1 VIEKKDSNPNPGAPG
16 ATGPTGSPDGSAP
29 DDENPWD
36 EDDGGGRT
44 LAQEGP
50 SFEMPSNIPSPITV
64 PPPAAA
70 AIPRANPVK
79 PRSATMM
86 GFGPPGPALPG
97 QTGPGLPMGGG
108 MGFTPAG
115 GVPVTSPAAG
125 AAPAVA
131 PPSAKASAV
140 GTGGPASGIGAPPSS
155 NKRPPPVPPRPV
167 GPAGVVAPAPPRA
180 GAAGPS
186 VPSAPAVAGGPSAP
200 KVPPPPV
207 ISSNPPPAAPERAEA
222 EEEPWANASQ
232 QEDGPTMA
240 VASPVLS
247 GRPLRDDLANPR
259 PASVPAPLP
268 AAGRSPMASTGYR
281 PQGLVDKD
289 AETMAL
295 GGNDPR
301 LPRLDGTRG
310 DDEVEETTRAVSR
323 DELIRHQ
330 DASFVVGEDA
340 MGDEAT
346 LAVAPGQIDLSALGQ
361 SGIAAALAESIKR
374 ESAPSM
380 PGAPAFPP
388 PQSNAFPGSAFHN
401 NAPMG
406 SSGHLAAAQPQG
418 TQQHGQHPGMSP
430 QQPWG
435 AEPAPWGG
443 EPAPWG
449 GEPAPWGGEQAAPW
463 SQPQHAQ
470 PMSMGG
476 GGMQQQQGYDP
487 MLPGPQSNPGMPGAY
502 PQSGQ
507 FAQMQPQSQPGYA
520 MQGGMG
526 QGGYGPNANAAT
538 AQQPHPMGMPGQPPP
553 WMAQPSAPGMS
564 GRTKFTPQ
572 VILLVAVGA
581 VCLAI
586 FIIGIVLF
594 VTTKF

>member
-1 VIEKKDSNPNPGAPG
+1 VIDKKDSNPQPGSDPAHPSH
-16 ATGPTGSPDGSAP
+16 GSQPSAAAAP

-36 EDDGGGRT
+36 DDGGGRT
-44 LAQEGP
+44 LAQDGP

-64 PPPAAA
+64 PPPPAAPERV
-70 AIPRANPVK
+70 IPRANPVK

-115 GVPVTSPAAG
+115 GVPVTSRAIPAAPAAPPTLGPAASGASGGPASSGGPPSSQKRPPPLPPRPAGIIAPAPRAGAAG
-125 AAPAVA
+125 AAPA
-131 PPSAKASAV
+131 AS
-140 GTGGPASGIGAPPSS
+140 
-155 NKRPPPVPPRPV
+155 
-167 GPAGVVAPAPPRA
+167 
-180 GAAGPS
+180 
-186 VPSAPAVAGGPSAP
+186 
-200 KVPPPPV
+200 KVPPPAV
-207 ISSNPPPAAPERAEA
+207 ISSNPPPAEPED
-222 EEEPWANASQ
+222 PWPAASQ

-240 VASPVLS
+240 VASPMLS
-247 GRPLRDDLANPR
+247 GRPLRDDLVNPPGG
-259 PASVPAPLP
+259 PARAPAPAPLP

-281 PQGLVDKD
+281 PQGVVDKD

-295 GGNDPR
+295 GGDDPR
-301 LPRLDGTRG
+301 LPPLDPTRG
-310 DDEVEETTRAVSR
+310 DGEVEETTRAVSR

-330 DASFVVGEDA
+330 DASFVVGDDA

-346 LAVAPGQIDLSALGQ
+346 LAVAPGQIDMALGQ
-361 SGIAAALAESIKR
+361 SGMAAALAESIKR
-374 ESAPSM
+374 ESAPNV

-388 PQSNAFPGSAFHN
+388 PQNNAFPN
-401 NAPMG
+401 NAFPSSAYQNSGAPAG

-418 TQQHGQHPGMSP
+418 MQPHGQHQGMSP

-435 AEPAPWGG
+435 GEAAPWGA
-443 EPAPWG
+443 EAAP
-449 GEPAPWGGEQAAPW
+449 PW
-463 SQPQHAQ
+463 SQQSPQSYPN
-470 PMSMGG
+470 PMGA
-476 GGMQQQQGYDP
+476 GMQQGYDP
-487 MLPGPQSNPGMPGAY
+487 MLPVDPRAASNPGMPGAY

-526 QGGYGPNANAAT
+526 QGGYPNANAPT
-538 AQQPHPMGMPGQPPP
+538 AQQPRPMGMPGQAPP
-553 WMAQPSAPGMS
+553 WMTQPSGPGMS
-564 GRTKFTPQ
+564 GPTKFTPQ